1 MAARI
6 THACVDVTH
15 AVRAITGEIVMDLYQ
30 MVLYVKTVK
39 VLDRNCNITDK
50 RDNNVVC
57 LYFGNNDTLYTQERL
72 EHYKNRIS
80 RKWLNSC
87 MFMSELLGQSH
98 HKQMVLLKKKITVM
112 SQGQMVDFVKIR
124 KAC

>member
-6 THACVDVTH
+6 THACVEVTH

-50 RDNNVVC
+50 RDNNVEC
-57 LYFGNNDTLYTQERL
+57 LYFGNNDTL
-72 EHYKNRIS
+72 S
-80 RKWLNSC
+80 
-87 MFMSELLGQSH
+87 M
-98 HKQMVLLKKKITVM
+98 LKK
-112 SQGQMVDFVKIR
+112 D
-124 KAC
+124 